1 MKTFMVFNLGFA
13 SNTILSRFF
22 FFYWSAVITEI
33 FIVIVELAIPRVS
46 IKEAKLEIET
56 QQKLK
61 QLKA

>member
-1 MKTFMVFNLGFA
+1 MVCNLVFA
-13 SNTILSRFF
+13 SNAILSCFF
-22 FFYWSAVITEI
+22 FFYWLAVITEI
-33 FIVIVELAIPRVS
+33 FIVIVELAIPRVP

>member
-61 QLKA
+61 QLIA

>member
-1 MKTFMVFNLGFA
+1 MKTFMVLNLGFA
-13 SNTILSRFF
+13 SNTILSCFF

-33 FIVIVELAIPRVS
+33 FIVIVELAIPRVP

-61 QLKA
+61 QLIA